1 MPFYIITLKGV
12 PGFRLVEADKPQQAR
27 DHVIADMIEVKRVE
41 NRELIDAAK
50 QVEPEVAGL
59 PQAHPETEKQE
70 EAGNAGG
77 SEGDNAPEHDEDEI
91 PVADLN

>member
-59 PQAHPETEKQE
+59 PQAHTEKQE
-70 EAGNAGG
+70 GPEAGNAGG
-77 SEGDNAPEHDEDEI
+77 SEGVDVAEHNEDDV
-91 PVADLN
+91 PAADLN